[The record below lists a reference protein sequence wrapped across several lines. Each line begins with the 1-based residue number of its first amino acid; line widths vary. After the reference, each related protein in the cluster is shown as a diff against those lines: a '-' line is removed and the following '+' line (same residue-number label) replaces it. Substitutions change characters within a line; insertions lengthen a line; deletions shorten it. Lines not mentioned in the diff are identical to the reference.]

1 MPRLQIFR
9 YPRGGIRVLPLSLPE
24 PFGRNKS
31 GGKAPIVG
39 KLFVVASSDDSC
51 RIRGLMYDGFSA
63 LFRRLQ
69 YLEEKE
75 RGAECSLGTGGK
87 APVYLCR
94 PLGEDSRRLLGQQLI
109 VPIDTYYH
117 NTSVRGEE
125 EGQFFPFLRIL
136 CRPPFFYSY
145 ISYRESFHAKFSIL
159 IESSLKSRP
168 LRRKISR
175 NPRKKIHPPK
185 LETYFALAF
194 FAPFP
199 VFPRVS
205 HTSNQGQDLQ
215 RPLETRQIFEID
227 TVSIG
232 SGSTDR
238 SSDFRHLPSLSLPPL
253 LLRAGGGVVECK
265 NPVNL
270 ST

>member
-75 RGAECSLGTGGK
+75 RGAECSLGTGGR

-117 NTSVRGEE
+117 NTSVHGEE

-159 IESSLKSRP
+159 IESSLKSP
-168 LRRKISR
+168 QLRRKISR
-175 NPRKKIHPPK
+175 NPCKKNP
-185 LETYFALAF
+185 
-194 FAPFP
+194 
-199 VFPRVS
+199 S
-205 HTSNQGQDLQ
+205 S
-215 RPLETRQIFEID
+215 ETRD
-227 TVSIG
+227 
-232 SGSTDR
+232 
-238 SSDFRHLPSLSLPPL
+238 
-253 LLRAGGGVVECK
+253 LLRARFLR
-265 NPVNL
+265 PVPRL
-270 ST
+270 STRFPHVQPRPRPPTSPRNAANFRNRHGFDRKWVDRSIVRFPPPSFPLPPSPPPSSRRWCSRV